1 MKIHSGYFFFFVVC
15 CFFLLPVFSKA
26 QGGNHCAV
34 RKSPFRVS
42 MEAGKKIFT
51 NQCQKCHQADSLKS
65 SYFNLTL
72 NGKGT
77 SIENMKLIEV
87 MVKGHTTGTAIN
99 EKTTQNTMPAFPD
112 MKDQE
117 IADVLTYI
125 KNSFGNKASSVK
137 VSEVKSARV
146 MLN

>member
-1 MKIHSGYFFFFVVC
+1 MKIHSGFFFFFVIC

-26 QGGNHCAV
+26 QDGNHCAV

-51 NQCQKCHQADSLKS
+51 NQCQSCHQADSMKS

-72 NGKGT
+72 NGKGA
-77 SIENMKLIEV
+77 SDENKKLIEV
-87 MVKGHTTGTAIN
+87 MIKGHAKGAVINVKTA
-99 EKTTQNTMPAFPD
+99 QNTMPAFPD

-137 VSEVKSARV
+137 VSEVKSARI